1 MHFLFSCHIHF
12 NNTRADNTGFI
23 ANAFAINYDDTWKP
37 FSATDSA
44 LLHATL
50 CLVAQ
55 HEDLVRGVED
65 SSENLFHKG
74 EVMRLMN
81 GRLLDETYKVTD
93 ADITSVALLVILE
106 VRLTCHGLDSMLK

>member
-1 MHFLFSCHIHF
+1 MQVPFLLQNSSD
-12 NNTRADNTGFI
+12 NNPTDNTGFI
-23 ANAFAINYDDTWKP
+23 TNAFAINYDDTWKP
-37 FSATDSA
+37 FSTTDSA

-55 HEDLVRGVED
+55 HEDLIRGTED

-81 GRLLDETYKVTD
+81 NRLLNESYKVTD
-93 ADITSVALLVILE
+93 ADVTSVALLVILE
-106 VRLTCHGLDSMLK
+106 VRLTDRSLKH

>member
-1 MHFLFSCHIHF
+1 MHFHFSCHIHF

-23 ANAFAINYDDTWKP
+23 TNALAINHDDAWKP
-37 FSATDSA
+37 FSTTDPA

-50 CLVAQ
+50 CLVSQ
-55 HEDLVRGVED
+55 HEDLLRGVED

-93 ADITSVALLVILE
+93 ADITSVALLVILK
-106 VRLTCHGLDSMLK
+106 VRLTCHGLDRMLK

>member
-1 MHFLFSCHIHF
+1 MHFHFSCHIHF
-12 NNTRADNTGFI
+12 NNTRTDNAGFI
-23 ANAFAINYDDTWKP
+23 TNAFAINYDDAWKP
-37 FSATDSA
+37 FSTTDPA

-55 HEDLVRGVED
+55 HEDLVRGIED

-106 VRLTCHGLDSMLK
+106 VSLNCDSPENMLT